1 MQRHPVLFLA
11 GRILIVLRKG
21 FDSMT
26 ERAEQAQRLHDQG
39 YNCAQAVVCAYCD
52 AFGLDEE
59 TAYKMAEG
67 FGLGMGLMEVCGAL
81 SGALMLA
88 GLRGS
93 KGPEFPGATKGATY
107 KTTKALAAS
116 FSEKNGTYLCRE
128 LKGVAD
134 GKLRRSCSGCI
145 EDACQLVESF
155 LME

>member
-1 MQRHPVLFLA
+1 
-11 GRILIVLRKG
+11 
-21 FDSMT
+21 MT
-26 ERAEQAQRLHDQG
+26 ERAGQAQRLHDQG

-67 FGLGMGLMEVCGAL
+67 FGLGMGMMEVCGAL
-81 SGALMLA
+81 SGAFMLA

-93 KGPEFPGATKGATY
+93 KGTAYPGATKGATY
-107 KTTKALAAS
+107 KTTKAMAAA
-116 FSEKNGTYLCRE
+116 FREKNSTYLCRE
-128 LKGVAD
+128 LKGATD
-134 GKLRRSCSGCI
+134 GQVRRSCAGCI